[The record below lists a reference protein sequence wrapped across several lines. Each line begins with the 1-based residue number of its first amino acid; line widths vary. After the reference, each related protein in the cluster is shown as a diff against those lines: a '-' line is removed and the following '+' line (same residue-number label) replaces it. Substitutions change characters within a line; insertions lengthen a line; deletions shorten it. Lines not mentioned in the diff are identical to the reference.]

1 MTLDLR
7 FKGLLALSGK
17 AQTFT
22 VAGRGVQRKL
32 CLFDQQNIIKE
43 VFTRGTHTKEPRQCH
58 QEKIRHLGNRGG
70 IRISNKTLH

>member
-22 VAGRGVQRKL
+22 VARRGVQRKL
-32 CLFDQQNIIKE
+32 QQNIIKE
-43 VFTRGTHTKEPRQCH
+43 AFTRGTHTKEPRQCH